1 MMKLLLRLWWL
12 QKRRNFKKRD
22 LAVAIYLIIVY
33 IAMCVGFYFGATA
46 SGASI
51 ERLDAPAFVGFI
63 IVLASLVPDFIMK
76 LSIKQEAT
84 FMDDYLKTR
93 PIPEKYWNRF
103 LLTINVASLWNYLIP
118 VMFLPLLILFLSTG
132 QALVCF
138 LIMILFSYAD
148 SLFST
153 CFKKTSDRF
162 LQFSVVSGWIVM
174 LMVASLFLALFFWA
188 DGLVLNLGMALLS
201 VAVMAGLVGFLTNED
216 NYDESRHSATRQRS
230 LGRVTLFTMQFFG
243 VLRAKRLRSMVLIV
257 TIILI
262 ADTYFMYWTSE
273 SEGMSATICAIAAVI
288 MPSLVL
294 SQWTFGVE
302 GNFFQGL
309 MTKPVSVN
317 RLLNNCF
324 YFFLLL
330 SLASSLFIVP
340 LVFITPEF
348 TPLMLIASLCLAV
361 FVNLYN
367 MPTCLFS
374 SRLELFSNS
383 YFNMQGANMKINFY
397 SLALL
402 IPVGIFVGIW
412 LLWGAVT
419 WCIVSIAVGVLSLAV
434 HRPVIAKLAS
444 RFEARK
450 YERLESFMN

>member
-1 MMKLLLRLWWL
+1 MKLLLRLWWL

-22 LAVAIYLIIVY
+22 LAVMIYLLIVY
-33 IAMCVGFYFGATA
+33 IATCVGFYLGATA
-46 SGASI
+46 SGAPI
-51 ERLDAPAFVGFI
+51 ERLYAPAFVGFI

-76 LSIKQEAT
+76 LSVKQDAT

-93 PIPEKYWNRF
+93 PIPEKLWNRF
-103 LLTINVASLWNYLIP
+103 LLTINVCSFWNYVFP
-118 VMFLPLLILFLSTG
+118 VLLLPLLILILSTP
-132 QALVCF
+132 QALACF
-138 LIMILFSYAD
+138 LIMLLFSYAD
-148 SLFST
+148 SLFAT
-153 CFKKTSDRF
+153 CFKRTSDRF
-162 LQFSVVSGWIVM
+162 LQFSVISGWIVM
-174 LMVASLFLALFFWA
+174 LMSASLFLALFFWA
-188 DGLVLNLGMALLS
+188 DGLALSLIMALLS
-201 VAVMAGLVGFLTNED
+201 VAVMAGLAGFLANED
-216 NYDESRHSATRQRS
+216 NYDESRHKTTRQHS

-257 TIILI
+257 TLILI
-262 ADTYFMYWTSE
+262 ADTYFMLWTSE
-273 SEGMSATICAIAAVI
+273 GEDMSVTLCAILTVI

-330 SLASSLFIVP
+330 SLAGSLFMVP
-340 LVFITPEF
+340 LVFITPKF
-348 TPLMLIASLCLAV
+348 TPLMLVASLCLAV

-402 IPVGIFVGIW
+402 VPVGIFVGIW
-412 LLWGAVT
+412 LLWGPTT
-419 WCIVSIAVGVLSLAV
+419 WCIASIAVGVLSLAV
-434 HRPVIAKLAS
+434 HRPVTARLAS

-450 YERLESFMN
+450 YERLESFMS